1 MLEITKTTV
10 SKNGYEVVGD
20 YTYNL
25 SISIED
31 NLLNTILC
39 QISKNVLVDTQNPE
53 GTEPQKVE
61 QNIQVGIIQLANGQ
75 ISTQINSDED
85 SITHLM
91 KFTEYLKKLEPK
103 STSKK

>member
-10 SKNGYEVVGD
+10 NKNGYEIVGD

-25 SISIED
+25 SVSIEE
-31 NLLNTILC
+31 NVLSSVVC
-39 QISKNVLVDTQNPE
+39 QISKKVLVDMQAPE
-53 GTEPQKVE
+53 GAESQKVE
-61 QNIQVGIIQLANGQ
+61 QNIQVGVIQLANGQ
-75 ISTQINSDED
+75 VSTQINSDED

-91 KFTEYLKKLEPK
+91 KFSEYLKELDPK

>member
-1 MLEITKTTV
+1 MLEITKTSI

-25 SISIED
+25 SVSIEETV
-31 NLLNTILC
+31 LSSVLC
-39 QISKNVLVDTQNPE
+39 QISKKVLVDTQAPE
-53 GTEPQKVE
+53 GTESQKVE
-61 QNIQVGIIQLANGQ
+61 QNIQVGVIQLANGQ

-91 KFTEYLKKLEPK
+91 KFSEYLKELEPK